1 MTDSRIKV
9 RRQSHSCV
17 RDTLLNLQGNAA
29 LAPASEAITKSVDS
43 LEILCI
49 TLKEQLLRNA
59 NNRRLIDNIAWLTKE
74 IEIELT
80 ICLSKVVIPLEM
92 KRMAERKKTC
102 INFLT
107 WLLEAWLLKV
117 LMISAAMK
125 GMARLAYEFS
135 DLVSIAYKLLPS
147 TFLLLQR
154 KNREIIKAN
163 LGFLKVL
170 VAKSQAEGL
179 QMFLGSMVE
188 GLLRWQDD
196 TINHF
201 KAKVKHILEM
211 LVKKCGVDAVKAVM
225 PEEHMK
231 LLANI
236 RKIKERRER
245 KHAASSEET
254 KSHMSRATT
263 SRISRW
269 DHTKI
274 FSDFSDGETENSDGE
289 CR

>member
-1 MTDSRIKV
+1 
-9 RRQSHSCV
+9 
-17 RDTLLNLQGNAA
+17 
-29 LAPASEAITKSVDS
+29 
-43 LEILCI
+43 
-49 TLKEQLLRNA
+49 
-59 NNRRLIDNIAWLTKE
+59 
-74 IEIELT
+74 
-80 ICLSKVVIPLEM
+80 
-92 KRMAERKKTC
+92 
-102 INFLT
+102 
-107 WLLEAWLLKV
+107 
-117 LMISAAMK
+117 
-125 GMARLAYEFS
+125 
-135 DLVSIAYKLLPS
+135 
-147 TFLLLQR
+147 
-154 KNREIIKAN
+154 
-163 LGFLKVL
+163 
-170 VAKSQAEGL
+170 
-179 QMFLGSMVE
+179 MVE

-289 CR
+289 CMDTKTVSGRHSKFSSRLKSKASLRSVILIMLKNYGFMEWAVMFKFLCHG